1 MKWLVLAVFWLE
13 IALISWSASF
23 GGSFQAGVT
32 HLFGLDDR
40 MVHFLAFAALA
51 LTALWLWRPAW
62 LVVAVLFVF
71 AASIEAVQSALPGRE
86 ASLADLGASVAGL
99 LAAWALFR
107 AAGAVVDA
115 RRARLS
121 MRA

>member
-1 MKWLVLAVFWLE
+1 MRWLVLAVFWLE
-13 IALISWSASF
+13 IALVSWSASF

-32 HLFGLDDR
+32 HMFGLDDK
-40 MVHFLAFAALA
+40 MLHFLAFAVVA
-51 LTALWLWRPAW
+51 LTALWLWKPAW

-71 AASIEAVQSALPGRE
+71 AASIEAVQRTLPGRE
-86 ASLADLGASVAGL
+86 ASLADLGASAAGL

-107 AAGAVVDA
+107 AAGAVRDA
-115 RRARLS
+115 RRARFG